1 MRGAALLTV
10 FLAGMALAPP
20 AEALEARIT
29 EIRIAGGTMRAAIE
43 VRDLFPERFRTIL
56 EQGGAIHLRLQLELW
71 EDRPVWDKLA
81 QPALVSIF
89 RILLDPAT
97 REVSVAD
104 EFGEVSR
111 QPAWSEP
118 LQLRLDLGRA
128 DTLGDSAKYYVRVAA
143 TLGTI
148 ADRDPAGGAAIGT
161 SDSTVSLGAMGRAL
175 FHGILEVSDYLQ
187 SVSSDWR
194 SRVITGREFK
204 AGVKPLG

>member
-1 MRGAALLTV
+1 MRGAALLGV
-10 FLAGMALAPP
+10 FVAAMALVPT
-20 AEALEARIT
+20 AEALDARVT
-29 EIRIAGGTMRAAIE
+29 EIRVAGGTVRAAIE

-71 EDRPVWDKLA
+71 ENRAVWDKLA

-97 REVSVAD
+97 HEVSVAD

-111 QPAWSEP
+111 QPAWTEP
-118 LQLRLDLGRA
+118 LELRLDLGRA
-128 DTLGDSAKYYVRVAA
+128 DALSDSTKYYIRVAA

-161 SDSTVSLGAMGRAL
+161 SDSSVSLGAMGRAL

-194 SRVITGREFK
+194 TRVLTGRELK
-204 AGVKPLG
+204 AGVKPS